1 MSIYM
6 HKGLIEWSTFTTC
19 QTLQSTVILFL
30 SCIVA
35 YIFSLKLY
43 LYCKIQKERV
53 KVVWVLYNCMM
64 CVVGCINILY
74 YKAIFV
80 LHCQHLCGKS
90 HVYFVQLSSI
100 ILFYVCSIIA
110 SWNRFKRA
118 YPKKL
123 FNMFSD

>member
-6 HKGLIEWSTFTTC
+6 HKGLVEWSNFTTC

-53 KVVWVLYNCMM
+53 KVV
-64 CVVGCINILY
+64 
-74 YKAIFV
+74 
-80 LHCQHLCGKS
+80 
-90 HVYFVQLSSI
+90 
-100 ILFYVCSIIA
+100 
-110 SWNRFKRA
+110 
-118 YPKKL
+118 
-123 FNMFSD
+123 